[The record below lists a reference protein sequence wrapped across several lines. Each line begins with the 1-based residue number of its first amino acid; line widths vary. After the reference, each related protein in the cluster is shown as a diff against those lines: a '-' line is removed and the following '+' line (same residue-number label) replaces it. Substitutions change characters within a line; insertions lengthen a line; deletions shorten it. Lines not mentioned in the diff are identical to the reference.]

1 MLRGYVSIVCEMEPC
16 TEQSLVH
23 FTQCAMIE
31 FLTSEGVSPIEICC
45 QMHVVYGNDCVDM
58 SNVHR
63 WPKKCMDGRTGSADL
78 CDKK

>member
-1 MLRGYVSIVCEMEPC
+1 
-16 TEQSLVH
+16 
-23 FTQCAMIE
+23 MIE